1 MNFQIQL
8 INISHIYSQ
17 LQQYQAA
24 VLQRDQAIQQ
34 LSEQSRQLQEQNR
47 QLQTPSRTASED
59 GIDYAGETD
68 TLKLQVSL
76 LKEQL
81 EQVSYLIPG
90 YIIQPIINYRV

>member
-1 MNFQIQL
+1 MSI
-8 INISHIYSQ
+8 
-17 LQQYQAA
+17 
-24 VLQRDQAIQQ
+24 VLLFIWSVKHV
-34 LSEQSRQLQEQNR
+34 LTVIWTLCSIKVTIL
-47 QLQTPSRTASED
+47 
-59 GIDYAGETD
+59 ETD